1 MSDFLKRRADLAGI
15 SQHKLLAMGEKKISP
30 FLARRLKIG
39 GAKSVVKKA
48 KGGVVKKKNLH
59 KD

>member
-15 SQHKLLAMGEKKISP
+15 SQHKLLAMGEKNISP
-30 FLARRLKIG
+30 FLSRRSQLG
-39 GAKSVVKKA
+39 GGKSVVNKA
-48 KGGVVKKKNLH
+48 KGGVVKKKNLP